1 MKEKI
6 SISGN
11 HYLQEAALPLGCWAP
26 IRPKRRNPLQGLFRQ
41 HQKKIDLLVAAT
53 VIGLMFLTGIWMVL
67 IELAEVC
74 FHG

>member
-6 SISGN
+6 SISGS
-11 HYLQEAALPLGCWAP
+11 HYLQEALPLGCWAP
-26 IRPKRRNPLQGLFRQ
+26 VRPKRQNPLQRLFRQ
-41 HQKKIDLLVAAT
+41 HQNKIDQLVAAT
-53 VIGLMFLTGIWMVL
+53 AIGLMFLTGIWMFL

>member
-1 MKEKI
+1 MKKKI
-6 SISGN
+6 SISGS
-11 HYLQEAALPLGCWAP
+11 HYLQEALPLGCWAP
-26 IRPKRRNPLQGLFRQ
+26 VRPKRQNTLQRLFRH

-53 VIGLMFLTGIWMVL
+53 AIGLMFLTGIWMFL

>member
-6 SISGN
+6 SISDR
-11 HYLQEAALPLGCWAP
+11 YYFQEVLPLGCWEP
-26 IRPKRRNPLQGLFRQ
+26 VRPKGKNTLQRLFRH

-53 VIGLMFLTGIWMVL
+53 AIGLMFLTGIWMFL
-67 IELAEVC
+67 IELAAVS

>member
-6 SISGN
+6 SISGS
-11 HYLQEAALPLGCWAP
+11 HYLQEALPLGCWAP
-26 IRPKRRNPLQGLFRQ
+26 LRPKRGNPLQRLLRH

-53 VIGLMFLTGIWMVL
+53 AIGLMFLTGIWMFL

>member
-6 SISGN
+6 SISGS
-11 HYLQEAALPLGCWAP
+11 HYFQEALPLGCWVP
-26 IRPKRRNPLQGLFRQ
+26 VRPKRQKPLQRLFRQ

-53 VIGLMFLTGIWMVL
+53 AIGLMFLTGIWMFL